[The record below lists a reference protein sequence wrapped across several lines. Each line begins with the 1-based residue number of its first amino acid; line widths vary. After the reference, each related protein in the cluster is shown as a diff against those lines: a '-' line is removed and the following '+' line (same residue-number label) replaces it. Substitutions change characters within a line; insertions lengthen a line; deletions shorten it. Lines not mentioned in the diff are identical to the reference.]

1 MKKVK
6 NLLFCAAVSC
16 LMAGTVMAAEPNAP
30 AKAEA
35 TTLENL
41 QEAYNGE
48 SNASARY
55 AAFAAKADAEGYLGA
70 GAMFRATSKSESIHA
85 ARHAKAIK
93 ALGAVPKADIKAAD
107 VKSTKENLKA
117 AIAGENYEIKKM
129 YPAFVKKARADKNT
143 LAEMSFKDAM
153 NVEKTHS
160 KLYSQALSNLQNW
173 KVVKKF
179 IVCQNCGY
187 ATSDLGVRPCS
198 VCSFPR
204 SQFVEVQ

>member
-1 MKKVK
+1 MKNMKRF
-6 NLLFCAAVSC
+6 LFCAAVSG
-16 LMAGTVMAAEPNAP
+16 LMAGAVAAAEPEAP

-41 QEAYNGE
+41 QAAFDGE

-55 AAFAAKADAEGYLGA
+55 ADFAAKADAEGYLGV
-70 GAMFRATSKSESIHA
+70 GSMFRAASKSESIHA
-85 ARHAKAIK
+85 ARHAKAIE

-117 AIAGENYEIKKM
+117 AIAGENYEFKTM
-129 YPAFVKKARADKNT
+129 YPAFLKRAKADKNA
-143 LAEMSFKDAM
+143 LAEESFKDAM
-153 NVEKTHS
+153 AVEKTHA
-160 KLYSQALSNLQNW
+160 KLYSQALSSLQDW
-173 KVVKKF
+173 KAVKKF

-187 ATSDLGVRPCS
+187 VTSDLGVKPCR